1 MLKAFLCYN
10 AFCIP
15 TTISTTLYHYSP
27 SQFSV
32 KCITTSSSN
41 SNSFSPE
48 SAIKASNQVGSK
60 NPKNPKSFF
69 TFLRTHGFT
78 DSEIQAI
85 IENEPELLSCDPSK
99 ILLPK
104 FQFLRSKGAS
114 TSDIV
119 RITVYDYGFRK
130 LSLRELEIK
139 FEFFLSKGVSS
150 SEIVSLLTRNPLI
163 LQASLEKQIIPLF
176 ELLSGYLKIRDV
188 IICLIRKWFSFDP
201 ISYDLIVENINLMN
215 NFGVSNYNIATLF
228 RIRPSIFGSNDLIKS
243 LEEVKGLG
251 FKPSRTTFG
260 AALVARKCIS
270 KELWNQKVDVFKK
283 WGWSEETVLQEFR
296 SCPSLMLVSI
306 DKIDAVM
313 NFWVKQMGWN
323 SLLLTKYPLLF
334 THSLSKRIIPRAFV
348 LQYLLMK
355 GLREKS
361 ASLCNPFN
369 YTEKVFLEKCVF
381 KYKGESDYLLK
392 LYEEKMKLAYSG
404 KRRHATD

>member
-15 TTISTTLYHYSP
+15 TTLYHYSP

-41 SNSFSPE
+41 SNSNSFSSE
-48 SAIKASNQVGSK
+48 SAIKASNQVDSK
-60 NPKNPKSFF
+60 NPKNPESVF
-69 TFLRTHGFT
+69 TFLKTHGFM

-85 IENEPELLSCDPSK
+85 IEREPEFLSCDPSK
-99 ILLPK
+99 TLLPK

-119 RITVYDYGFRK
+119 RITVYDHGFRK
-130 LSLRELEIK
+130 LSLKEVEIK

-150 SEIVSLLTRNPLI
+150 SDIVSLLTANPKI

-176 ELLSGYLKIRDV
+176 KLLSGYLKIRDILV
-188 IICLIRKWFSFDP
+188 CLIRKWFAFDR
-201 ISYDLIVENINLMN
+201 ISYDLIVENINLMTD
-215 NFGVSNYNIATLF
+215 FGVSKYNIATLF
-228 RIRPSIFGSNDLIKS
+228 RRRPSIFGSNDLIKS
-243 LEEVKGLG
+243 LEDVKGLG

-270 KELWNQKVDVFKK
+270 KQMWNQKVDVFKK
-283 WGWSEETVLQEFR
+283 WGWSEEVVLQEFR

-306 DKIDAVM
+306 DKINLVM
-313 NFWVKQMGWN
+313 NFWVNQLGWD
-323 SLLLTKYPLLF
+323 SLLLTKYPLMF
-334 THSLSKRIIPRAFV
+334 THSLSQRIIPRAFV
-348 LQYLLMK
+348 LQYLLNK
-355 GLREKS
+355 GLWKT
-361 ASLCNPFN
+361 SLVNPFN

-381 KYKGESDYLLK
+381 KFKEESDYLLK
-392 LYEEKMKLAYSG
+392 LYEDKMNLAYTKKKTKASN
-404 KRRHATD
+404 